1 MANTADRKIRKVK
14 RAILREVFTENS
26 LALRGSAWLQYRRRK
41 EVRPSFGERV
51 LPFVI
56 TLLVLLPMASFAV
69 YFLYPESLAAI
80 GLGRSK
86 NVPPTQVSL
95 VSVKDVDTSKPIVPP
110 QIHPKEEPVQ
120 EKDPFQETKVEG
132 EPLITSS
139 PENYYG
145 LVDPKDVTIAALFG
159 LEVKTIAIDPGHGGR
174 DPGAIGPTG
183 LEEKEVTLDIARRLR
198 DRLRKHSSY
207 RILMTRDED
216 VSLSVKDRAE
226 FANKMGA
233 DLFISIHVNS
243 IPIEPLMIIETYFF
257 GAQAD
262 QDTIEI
268 AKKENQGSEYLM
280 AEFRGMIMKISDQF
294 KQQESEAL
302 AMCIQ
307 KNLFMNIQHQ
317 NDTVVSRG
325 IKSAPFIVLLGADMP
340 CVLTEVSCISSREEE
355 RKLADP
361 AYREEIASYLEGG
374 IVQYLKKPKKETIK
388 GVTQHARRE

>member
-1 MANTADRKIRKVK
+1 MTNTADRKIRKVK
-14 RAILREVFTENS
+14 RAILREVYTENS
-26 LALRGSAWLQYRRRK
+26 LALRGGAWLQYRRRR
-41 EVRPSFGERV
+41 EVRPSFSARV
-51 LPFVI
+51 LPIVI
-56 TLLVLLPMASFAV
+56 TLLVLLPLASFAV
-69 YFLYPESLAAI
+69 YFLYPQSLAAI
-80 GLGRSK
+80 GLGRSEK
-86 NVPPTQVSL
+86 VPPTPVSL
-95 VSVKDVDTSKPIVPP
+95 VSVEDVDTAKSASPSQP
-110 QIHPKEEPVQ
+110 HPHQEPVQ
-120 EKDPFQETKVEG
+120 EKDPFPEAHIEV
-132 EPLITSS
+132 EPLLTSS
-139 PENYYG
+139 PENYHG
-145 LVDPKDVTIAALFG
+145 LVDPKDVTIAALFD

-183 LEEKEVTLDIARRLR
+183 LTEKEVTLDIARRLR
-198 DRLRKHSSY
+198 DRLQKHSSY
-207 RILMTRDED
+207 RILMTRDDD

-243 IPIEPLMIIETYFF
+243 IPVEPLMIIETYFF

-280 AEFRGMIMKISDQF
+280 AEFRNMIMKISDKF

-307 KNLFMNIQHQ
+307 KNLFMNIHHQ

-340 CVLTEVSCISSREEE
+340 CVLTEVSCISSQEEE

-361 AYREEIASYLEGG
+361 AYREKIASYLEGG
-374 IVQYLKKPKKETIK
+374 IVQYIKKSKKETIK